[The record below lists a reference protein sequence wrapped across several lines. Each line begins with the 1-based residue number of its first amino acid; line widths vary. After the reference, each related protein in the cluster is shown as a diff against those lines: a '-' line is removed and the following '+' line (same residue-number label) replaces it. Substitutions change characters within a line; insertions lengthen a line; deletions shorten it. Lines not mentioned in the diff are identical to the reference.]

1 MLFAGLL
8 LAAGFFASR
17 FYTSLV
23 PYLLGLVLL
32 ITFNLLGTLDA
43 LVGEL
48 IGSRWTWVQLALL
61 VGGVWALF
69 RYFREGLLFVALLV
83 GLNVSGLGLEMQRLA
98 WQVYGLE
105 RRAEGQRVFC
115 PDRLEAGAR
124 AYRVTEQQTGRSV
137 LVRTG
142 RSALSRGPALCA
154 VTTRYLPLPDRF
166 DRWDADRLN
175 IRTFMSVSDYRAVV
189 FYPSLRRGRMIFPVS
204 ISGGVMR
211 LQPGTY
217 ERWGV
222 RIEAI

>member
-8 LAAGFFASR
+8 LTAGFFASR

-23 PYLLGLVLL
+23 PYLMGLLLL
-32 ITFNLLGTLDA
+32 ICFNLLGTLDS

-48 IGSRWTWVQLALL
+48 VSLRWTWVQLALL

-69 RYFREGLLFVALLV
+69 RYFRDGLLFVALLL

-105 RRAEGQRVFC
+105 RRAESQRVFC
-115 PDRLEAGAR
+115 PDRLEAGAQT
-124 AYRVTEQQTGRSV
+124 YRVTEQKTGRSV

-154 VTTRYLPLPDRF
+154 VTARYLPLPDRF
-166 DRWDADRLN
+166 DRWDADRFN
-175 IRTFMSVSDYRAVV
+175 IRTFMTVSDYRAVV
-189 FYPSLRRGRMIFPVS
+189 FYPSLRRGRMVFPVS
-204 ISGGVMR
+204 ISGGVMH
-211 LQPGTY
+211 LQPGHY
-217 ERWGV
+217 AKWGV
-222 RIEAI
+222 KIEAL